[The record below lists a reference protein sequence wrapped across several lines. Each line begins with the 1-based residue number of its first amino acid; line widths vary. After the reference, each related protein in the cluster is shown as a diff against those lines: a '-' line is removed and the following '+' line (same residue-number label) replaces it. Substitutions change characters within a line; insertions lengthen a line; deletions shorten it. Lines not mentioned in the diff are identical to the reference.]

1 MHYYLTNNFRSLLF
15 KDSRFFCLM
24 KFSKNTKVKRLS
36 TWNKRVTQTD
46 KKLTR
51 PGEHTCN
58 LPIQEMEAGAPSS
71 RTSLATQ
78 RLKPRLHESMSQT
91 VTAKEGAD

>member
-1 MHYYLTNNFRSLLF
+1 M
-15 KDSRFFCLM
+15 
-24 KFSKNTKVKRLS
+24 
-36 TWNKRVTQTD
+36 
-46 KKLTR
+46 TR

-58 LPIQEMEAGAPSS
+58 LQIQEMEAGEPSS

-91 VTAKEGAD
+91 VTAKEGAKRQQSPILISGINLMQ